1 VLVLLLLS
9 LSISAQITTIWLEDF
24 SGVPDTETIDDGSY
38 TPLNTA
44 WSVDNSACTING
56 GDYSWII
63 SNEFRAGDN
72 DGEAV
77 WTNTG
82 TIDISGYSN
91 ANITVDLFENGNN
104 SGDYVEVYYRLDGG
118 PEIQL
123 TNGNQTGNFTS
134 VVASV
139 YGLSGSTLQIVVR
152 INHSSGNKENYFG
165 FDNIH
170 VFYEPAERY
179 AINNNG
185 FWNSGSTWS
194 YTEDG
199 PNCNCIPNAGSEVYT
214 DGRNVIIDGD
224 ADAKD
229 LTVDGG
235 DITFNGSHML
245 TIHNNGTLLINS
257 GSSID
262 IGVTSGELTFDNGT
276 TFNLAVNDATTGLEI
291 EEIYHDADAILTI
304 SGNGRVVVRDDITLR
319 GDNSTIINNLGTTLT
334 LDGTNLGGSPSNI
347 VYNGTNNTFRNN
359 TSISIFDGMWGGT
372 SNSIFSNYGTVTQ
385 YGDFNNF
392 GNLYIYN
399 YSGAIWNWSGN
410 DDDDVSLY
418 ANIDGANDFNYT
430 LNGDQDIITPQDAY
444 WHLNLY
450 GSGTKQ
456 MQASFEVEG
465 NLDIGEPT
473 VILDIN
479 GQQLN
484 IAGNCSNNGSSD
496 LATGTI
502 EFDGTGDQGISN
514 NGGEEFSDIII
525 NKPSGTLYL
534 DDEVE
539 VNNSIDFMQGLVN
552 TNDHTLYLSNGT
564 MPASWSYTSGQII
577 GRFERQITST
587 TPDYEFPV
595 GTVTTE
601 NMFTVKT
608 NSGLTSGSLVVW
620 FTDSDPG
627 GTGLPVTDGAQ
638 SVYHQF
644 SEGYWSAQG
653 NNSFACTNYN
663 VELNANGF
671 TSYTVGTATRVITR
685 PNGSNWDDPVPG
697 AHTGDAS
704 TTVYRNNITT
714 RNLNIATAV
723 EFGCGHPTCITTSI
737 VTDPT
742 SLTDQCLGSDI
753 LFGIEA
759 SGGGTLNYD
768 WWKVGSPDTEVNDG
782 GDISGAETDTLRI
795 ANIDATDAGS
805 YYCVVDN
812 ICSSPATSATAS
824 LSIDDDVPVP
834 TCAVAGDQA
843 VGTNTGCTYVHPD
856 NTWDGSATDN
866 CSAPG
871 NITITYNLYTAT
883 TATGLTT
890 LNGQAFNQ
898 GTTWVRMIAVDE
910 ASNVDSC
917 SFTVTVSDDDAPV
930 PTCAVG
936 NQTVGTNTGC
946 TYVHSDNSWD
956 GSATDNCSAAGNITI
971 TYNLYS
977 ATTATGLTTLNGQTF
992 NQGVTWVRMIATDE
1006 AANVDSCSFTV
1017 TVNDDDVPVP
1027 ACAVSG
1033 NQAVTTN
1040 TGCTYVHPDNTWD
1053 GSATDNCSAPGNITI
1068 TYNLYTATT
1077 ATGLTTLN
1085 GQAFNQ
1091 GVTWVRMIATDE
1103 AANVDSCSF
1112 TVTVTDDD
1120 VPVPTCAVAGD
1131 QAVGT
1136 NTGCTYVH
1144 PDNTWDGSATDN
1156 CSAPGNITITYNLYT
1171 ATTATGL
1178 TTLNG
1183 QAFNQGTTWVRM
1195 IAVDEASNVDSCSF
1209 TVTVSDDDA
1218 PVPTCAVGNQTV
1230 GTNTG
1235 CTYVHSDNSWD
1246 GSATDNCSAAGNITI
1261 TYNLYSATTATGL
1274 TTLNGQ
1280 TFNQGVTWVR
1290 MIATDEAANVDSCSF
1305 TVTVNDDDVP
1315 VPACAVS
1322 GNQAV
1327 TTNTGCTYVHPDNT
1341 WDGSATDNCSAPG
1354 NITITYNLYTATTAT
1369 GLTTLNGQAFNQG
1382 VTWVRMIATDEAA
1395 NVDSCSFTVTVTDD
1409 DVPVPTCAVA
1419 GDQAVGTNTGCT
1431 YVHPDNTWDGS
1442 ATDNCSAPGNIT
1454 ITYNLY
1460 TATTATGLT
1469 TLNGQAFNQGVTWVR
1484 MIATDAA
1491 ANVDSCSFTVTVSDD
1506 DNPIA
1511 NAYPTL
1517 NLQISLATGIVVID
1531 TIDIDNGSTDNC
1543 GIVSRSIDIDTFY
1556 CDDIGNVIPVTLI
1569 VWDASGNFSTDVT
1582 SVTITGYDIEP
1593 AIATV
1598 RVSDTNLCSGD
1609 RAEISLVSNADSTS
1623 YNWTITA
1630 HPDVTGDINNS
1641 SVNYPPGGDYT
1652 LNPQFFNSS
1661 DTARRVQI
1669 DITSTLF
1676 NLCAQTQFDTTFYF
1690 WVIPGLS
1697 VDLEPNADTICNN
1710 DTLDITIGSP
1720 SVFEG
1725 LRFRYEIIPDD
1736 PGSLEV
1742 IYRGDTSGLLKG
1754 HIIVDSLV
1762 NSSGIPQRA
1771 VLTATPYIS
1780 GPGAGGSCSPT
1791 PDNTIIWVEPTISI
1805 AAVGDTICS
1814 DGFTNINI
1822 ISTGGIPTRGIRY
1835 TWTVT
1840 DLSGGDITG
1849 WSDSLGIGQPIDK
1862 PIVQQLTNAW
1872 DDSTGVIY
1880 TITPYTIQADSS
1892 LQCAGESIDIK
1903 IIVNPE
1909 PKINVVSD
1917 VDTLCDNS
1925 TVTFNISTPNT
1936 WFSGNWVYDVDTT
1949 ASNPGSVTGHTS
1961 GRNLTGN
1968 YIKTLT
1974 NLSDTVQWVDFTF
1987 HPKINNP
1994 TATIDSCDAGAAHD
2008 TTIRIWINPTPRI
2021 QVEVDPIIDTLLC
2034 DSASVT
2040 FNIDSLIAGTT
2051 GQWVYDIDTV
2061 SSAPGLLN
2069 GYRAGIGFTGDFTD
2083 QLINLTN
2090 SVQWVDYTF
2099 HPRINNPRSGL
2110 AECDNGTAWDT
2121 TIRIWVEPYP
2131 GLTLNPV
2138 NDTICSGDTTALQIN
2153 SLTSSYYPV
2162 EFEYFTLPV
2171 NPAEVS
2177 VTNVSPTTRLTNG
2190 EYIVDDLVNL
2200 SDTAQVVNYKV
2211 VPYTVDGNGTKQCT
2225 GDTVFA
2231 EVIVEPAL
2239 IATLIPDSD
2248 TICSE
2253 EPVNIKITS
2262 TSKSSQPLRFF
2273 YNIYPENPTEIDI
2286 LYDTAFGTIALDTG
2300 RFIVDTLVN
2309 ISDTAQ
2315 LVRFDVTAYV
2325 QSGSDQGCPGVTT
2338 SAFVWVEPTPK
2349 VVPVPLIDTICDS
2362 TQTSIVLTS
2371 PTGSTRPVE
2380 FEYIIEPENAGDVVI
2395 TPAPAVGLQKLD
2407 TIQHYIDNTSDTA
2420 QLVQFRIIPYTI
2432 DAAGFRHC
2440 DGDTVTA
2447 DVWVEPTPVVSL
2459 QPVID
2464 TICDSTEVEIVLTSP
2479 TGATRPVEFEYILE
2493 PENAGDV
2500 IIHPAVGTNGLQK
2513 LDTISHYIDNTSD
2526 TAQLV
2531 RFRVI
2536 PYTIDGFGFRRCDG
2550 DTVTTDVWVEP
2561 TPIAITQPLADTL
2574 CDSTEVRLV
2583 LTGPTGPTRPVLYE
2597 YSIVNTYP
2605 AEIIITPGAGAGG
2618 LSKYDTISHYIDN
2631 TGDTARLVQF
2641 IVTPYTI
2648 DAGGARHCDGPS
2660 STTDVWVEPTPAL
2673 TLNPVNDTLCSGDT
2687 TAIQISSISS
2697 PIYDVEF
2704 EYFTLPVNPAEVTVT
2719 NVSPTTRLTN
2729 GEYIVDQLVNLSD
2742 TAQVINY
2749 KVVPYTIDGAGTK
2762 RCTGDTVFAEV
2773 VLEPALVAI
2782 LTPMMDTICSVE
2794 PVNIK
2799 ITSTSKSSQPLRF
2812 FYNIYPENPTE
2823 IDILYDTAFGTIALD
2838 TGRFIVDTLVNLS
2851 DTAQLVRFDVTAY
2864 VQSGSD
2870 QGCPGVT
2877 TSAFVW
2883 VEPTPKVVPVP
2894 LIDTICDSTQTSIV
2908 LTSPTGSTR
2917 PVEFEYIIEPENAGD
2932 VVITPAPAVGLQK
2945 LDTIQHYIDNTSDTA
2960 QLVQFRIIP
2969 YTIDAAG
2976 FRHCDGDTV
2985 TADVWV
2991 EPTPVVNLQ
3000 PVIDTICDSTEVE
3013 IVLTS
3018 PTGATRPVEFEYILE
3033 PENAGDVIIHPA
3045 VGTNGLQKLDTI
3057 SHYIDNTSDTAQLVR
3072 FRVIPYTIDGFGF
3085 RRCDGDTV
3093 TTDVWVEPTPIAITQ
3108 PLADTLCDSTEVRL
3122 VLTGPTGP
3130 TRPVLYEYSIVNTYP
3145 AEIVITPGAGAGGLS
3160 KYDTISHYIDNTGDT
3175 ARLVQ
3180 FIVTPYTIDAG
3191 GARHCDGPSSTTD
3204 VWVEPTPALTLN
3216 PVNDTLCS
3224 GDTTAIQ
3231 ISSIS
3236 SPIYD
3241 VEFEYFTLPVN
3252 PAEVT
3257 VTNVSPTTRLTN
3269 GEYIVD
3275 QLVNLSDTAQVIN
3288 YKVVPY
3294 TIDGAGTKRCTGDT
3308 VFAEVVLEPALVA
3321 ILTPIADTLCN
3332 EQPMSIRITSTSRTS
3347 QPLRFRYTIE
3357 PANPGSVIVGYD
3369 TTYGTVALDTGR
3381 FIVDTLTNI
3390 TDEAQLV
3397 RVTVTPYVQG
3407 AAEQGCPG
3415 VPTVAEIWVEP
3426 TIDITASSDTLCTE
3440 DFTNIVVSSTR
3451 VPTKGIRYTWT
3462 VSDIS
3467 GGVVTGWSNS
3477 TGNGYPITRHLQQQL
3492 VNSSSDSAS
3501 IVYTIT
3507 PHAIRGDSSLRCAGI
3522 PIDVRVWVNPTPDIY
3537 VEAAPDTILCDS
3549 GLVTFT
3555 IDSLSLFGFA
3565 GDWVYTVNSV
3575 PSSGDISGYTNNAEL
3590 TDGFTDELVNLSDTV
3605 QWVDYTFHP
3614 QILNSYSEIPYCGNT
3629 TVNDTTIRIYVNPT
3643 PRLFV
3648 NVTPDTLLCDSSF
3661 VSFEIDSLIRGTT
3674 GQWVYDI
3681 DTVSS
3686 APGLLQGY
3694 TAGTDFTG
3702 NFSDQLINLTDTVQ
3716 WVEYTFHPRINN
3728 PRTGLA
3734 ECDNGTAWDT
3744 TIRIWVEPTPRLTL
3758 NPVNDTICSGDTTAI
3773 QISSIS
3779 SPFYEVEFEYFTAPV
3794 NPAEVTVTNISSTT
3808 GLTNGEYIV
3817 DQLVNLSDTAQVV
3830 NYKVVPYTVDRL
3842 GVKHCTGD
3850 TVFAEVVVE
3859 PVLNAILTPIA
3870 DTLCNEQPMS
3880 IRITSTSRTS
3890 QPLRFRYT
3898 VEPENPG
3905 SVIVGYD
3912 TIYGTVALD
3921 TGRFIVDTLTNITD
3935 EAQLVRVTVTPYVQG
3950 AAEQGCPGVPTVAE
3964 IWVEPTIDI
3973 AAESDTLCTEDFT
3986 NIVVSSTRVPTKGI
4000 RYTWTVSDISGGVVT
4015 GWSNSTGNGYPIT
4028 RHLQQQLV
4036 NSSSDSASIV
4046 YTITPHAIRGDSSL
4060 RCAGIPIDVRVWVNP
4075 TPDIYVEAAPDTILC
4090 DSGLVTFTIDSLSL
4104 FGFAG
4109 DWVYTVNSV
4118 PSSGDISGYTNNA
4131 ELTDG
4136 FTDELVNL
4144 SDTVQWVD
4152 YTFHPQILNSYSE
4165 IPYCGNTTVNDTTIR
4180 IYVNPTPRLFVN
4192 VTPDTLLCDSSFVSF
4207 EIDSLIRGT
4216 TGQWVYDIDT
4226 VSSAP
4231 GLLQGYTAGTDFTGN
4246 FSDQL
4251 INLTDTVQWV
4261 EYTFHPRINN
4271 PRTGLAECDNG
4282 TAWDTTIRIWV
4293 EPTPRLTLNPV
4304 NDTIC
4309 SGDTTAIQISSISSP
4324 FYEVEF
4330 EYFTAPVNPAEVT
4343 VTNISSTTGL
4353 TNGEYIVDQLVN
4365 LSDTAQVVNYKV
4377 VPYTVDRLGVKHCTG
4392 DTVFAEVVVEPVL
4405 NAILTP
4411 IADTLCN
4418 EQPMSIRITST
4429 SRTSQPL
4436 RFRYTVEP
4444 ENPGS
4449 VIVGYDTIYGT
4460 VALDTG
4466 RFIVDTLTN
4475 ITDEAQLV
4483 RVTVTPY
4490 VQGAAEQGCP
4500 GVPTVAEI
4508 WVEPTID
4515 IAAESD
4521 TLCTEDFTNI
4531 VVSSTRVPTKGIR
4544 YTWTVSDISGGVVT
4558 GWSNST
4564 GNGYPI
4570 TRNLQQQLVNS
4581 SSDSASIV
4589 YTITPHA
4596 IRGDSSLRC
4605 AGIPID
4611 VRVWVNP
4618 TPDIYVEAAPD
4629 TILCDSGS
4637 VTFTIDSLS
4646 LFGFAGDWV
4655 YTVNS
4660 VPSSGDINGY
4670 TNNAELTDGFTDE
4683 LVNLSDTVQWVDY
4696 TFHPQILNS
4705 YSEIPYCGNTTVN
4718 DTTIRIYV
4726 NPTPR
4731 LFVTVTPDT
4740 LLCDSSFVSFE
4751 IDSLIR
4757 GTTGQWVYD
4766 IDTVSSAPGLLQ
4778 GYTAGTDFTGNFS
4791 DQLINLTD
4799 TVQWVEYT
4807 FHPRINNPRTGLA
4820 ECDNGTAWDTTIR
4833 IWVEPTPRLT
4843 LIPMFDTLC
4852 SGDTTAI
4859 QIISPTWPFYPAE
4872 FEYFTVPENPSEVT
4886 VTNISP
4892 TAGLLNEAYIID
4904 QLVNLSDTAQ
4914 VVTYK
4919 VVPYTVDRLGVKH
4932 CSGDTVYAEIIIE
4945 PLVRVSITPKFD
4957 TLCNDTRVYIDLN
4970 SVSQPSRPVRFRYT
4984 VDAPPAV
4991 TVIPGVN
4998 VNLSTTDFIT
5008 DSLSNSSDT
5017 AQLVRFFITPYTRM
5031 AASDAERCSGVPD
5044 TAYIWL
5050 EPTAKVYFDHY
5061 QDTICNLLTFDSIFI
5076 QSVTQPTVDIRFNY
5090 EIIPDNPAQ
5099 VSFVYNQPIT
5109 NIYRN
5114 TRVSEVLENLSD
5126 TIQRVVVRISPY
5138 LIDGNDNT
5146 RCGGISDSVIIQLT
5160 PSLIMQDTARQY
5172 PRYQIQCFGDENGA
5186 FYLFPTGGILA
5197 FGPSNYDQRDVDFT
5211 LNGTNN
5217 WPYRDST
5224 ATYHTYDSLGAGVY
5238 TLGATDWSG
5247 CSVSKIDSL
5256 TQADTLFMVQIL
5268 EKAPIKCKGVAEGIV
5283 YARKQGGAY
5292 YNIPTSSDTI
5302 GYSTTRWLRYGPFG
5316 LPVIDQD
5323 TVFNVFPGNFS
5334 IQVWDTNQCLAT
5346 ASRWIFG
5353 ADAPDQEDFY
5363 LEDYNGFN
5371 VSCFGD
5377 SDGIL
5382 YTRYSPFSDTISYGL
5397 YKYNGDTT
5405 LIDSVTISTADI
5417 LEWPDLDA
5425 GNYLFKVES
5434 SLGCFRFDTITVRQ
5448 PVAPLTIADY
5458 TLSSYH
5464 SGTWNVRCSDSS
5476 NGVIDLDSIIGGR
5489 PWSYTYSVSRDG
5501 SVFSNDSIISGL
5513 PGGDYKIVVDDG
5525 YCSDSTVITLTTPDS
5540 IYIEERIVDNNL
5552 CYADSTGRIQLN
5564 LAGGEGTPPYKFT
5577 WQHDTVLNAPVAD
5590 KLVSGTYFVA
5600 VEDSIGCVLK
5610 DTITLVQPDSLAIY
5624 SDTSNYNG
5632 YGVSCFNGADGYI
5645 RISTSGGSGI
5655 KVYDW
5660 RHNEETLPNDSILN
5674 ELGKGFY
5681 YLAMQDANG
5690 CSVKDTFELT
5700 EPEELIIVDFSK
5712 EDKVCS
5718 TPGIGRVSVTGGVP
5732 IEGSYYSYLWS
5743 NNETSDSTIT
5753 LPVGEHWVEITDWN
5767 NCMVDTNF
5775 QIFYVSNIEIDVDT
5789 VKAISC
5795 FGGSDG
5801 ILKIVPNDA
5810 TLPFDSIKW
5819 NGVVYAPDDTILYD
5833 ASAGIYI
5840 VEILDSKEC
5849 FDADTFAFE
5858 QPDSIE
5864 ALFTAFE
5871 PSCYGFD
5878 DGYVLLDAMGGN
5890 GIYQYALDD
5899 STLDSDISE
5908 FLAAGT
5914 YKYNITDQKGCIG
5927 GDTITVTQP
5936 DELQVVEI
5944 MAERIPPAC
5953 PDSPDGTM
5961 MVTAEGGTEPYTFR
5975 WYDNETTGN
5984 IISGIDQG
5992 YYGLSVTDF
6001 NGCFTNDTLFME
6013 AELPACLII
6022 PSAISP
6028 NGDDIND
6035 FWDIIN
6041 PLNEDLDLTQIYPE
6055 MVVKIYNRWGQLI
6068 WESERGYPRYKAW
6081 RGTDQSG
6088 RPLPV
6093 DSYHYIIYL
6102 NHKSGR
6108 IHKGIITI
6116 VK

>member
-5050 EPTAKVYFDHY
+5050 EPTAKVNFDHY
-5061 QDTICNLLTFDSIFI
+5061 LDTICNLLTFDSIFI

-5186 FYLFPTGGILA
+5186 FYLYPTGGILA

-5256 TQADTLFMVQIL
+5256 TQAEMPFMVEIR
-5268 EKAPIKCKGVAEGIV
+5268 EKVPINCNEVAEGVV
-5283 YARKQGGAY
+5283 YTRRWGGAY
-5292 YNIPTSSDTI
+5292 YMDGADTI
-5302 GYSTTRWLRYGPFG
+5302 GYRTPHWERYGPFG
-5316 LPVIDQD
+5316 LPEIDQD
-5323 TVFNVFPGNFS
+5323 TIYNVFPGRF
-5334 IQVWDTNQCLAT
+5334 IVHVWDTNGCWAT
-5346 ASRWIFG
+5346 MDTNFFG
-5353 ADAPDQEDFY
+5353 TDAPTAEEFE

-5382 YTRYSPFSDTISYGL
+5382 RTLYEPYVDTISYEL

-5405 LIDSVTISTADI
+5405 LIDSLTISTFISLVWDS
-5417 LEWPDLDA
+5417 LDA
-5425 GNYLFKVES
+5425 GQYMLRVES
-5434 SLGCFRFDTITVRQ
+5434 SKGCFRETNFEVIE

-5489 PWSYTYSVSRDG
+5489 PWSYTYSVSLDG

-5590 KLVSGTYFVA
+5590 KLASGTYFVA

-5743 NNETSDSTIT
+5743 NNETNDSTIT

-5914 YKYNITDQKGCIG
+5914 YRYNITDQKGCIG

>member
-1 VLVLLLLS
+1 LPKSDSERVTNLFSLDHKQTYWGPKKPGKSPSTKSNSWVRGFFVLVLLLLS

-1469 TLNGQAFNQGVTWVR
+1469 TLNGQAFNQGTTWVRMIAVDEASNVDSCSFTVTVSDDDAPVPTCAVGNQTVGTNTGCTYVHSDNSWDGSATDNCSAAGNITITYNLYSATTATGLTTLNGQTFNQGVTWVRMIATDEAANVDSCSFTVTVNDDDVPVPACAVSGNQAVTTNTGCTYVHPDNTWDGSATDNCSAPGNITITYNLYTATTATGLTTLNGQAFNQGVTWVRMIATDEAANVDSCSFTVTVTDDDVPVPTCAVAGDQAVGTNTGCTYVHPDNTWDGSATDNCSAPGNITITYNLYTATTATGLTTLNGQAFNQGTTWVRMIAVDEASNVDSCSFTVTVSDDDAPVPTCAVGNQTVGTNTGCTYVHSDNSWDGSATDNCSAAGNITITYNLYSATTATGLTTLNGQTFNQGVTWVRMIATDEAANVDSCSFTVTVNDDDVPVPACAVSGNQAVTTNTGCTYVHPDNTWDGSATDNCSAPGNITITYNLYTATTATGLTTLNGQAFNQGVTWVRMIATDEAANVDSCSFTVTVTDDDVPVPTCAVAGDQAVGTNTGCTYVHPDNTWDGSATDNCSAPGNITITYNLYTATTATGLTTLNGQAFNQGTTWVRMIAVDEASNVDSCSFTVTVSDDDAPVPTCAVGNQTVGTNTGCTYVHSDNSWDGSATDNCSAAGNITITYNLYSATTATGLTTLNGQTFNQGVTWVRMIATDEAANVDSCSFTVTVNDDDVPVPACAVSGNQAVTTNTGCTYVHPDNTWDGSATDNCSAPGNITITYNLYTATTATGLTTLNGQAFNQGVTWVRMIATDEAANVDSCSFTVTVTDDDVPVPTCAVAGDQAVGTNTGCTYVHPDNTWDGSATDNCSAPGNITITYNLYTATTATGLTTLNGQAFNQGVTWVR

-2211 VPYTVDGNGTKQCT
+2211 VPYTVVGNGTKQCT

-2597 YSIVNTYP
+2597 YSIVNSYP
-2605 AEIIITPGAGAGG
+2605 AEIVITPGAGAGG

-2648 DAGGARHCDGPS
+2648 DASGARHCDGPS

-2749 KVVPYTIDGAGTK
+2749 KVVPYTIDGAGNK

-2782 LTPMMDTICSVE
+2782 LTPMIDTICSEE

-2838 TGRFIVDTLVNLS
+2838 TGRFIVDTLVNIS

-4028 RHLQQQLV
+4028 R
-4036 NSSSDSASIV
+4036 
-4046 YTITPHAIRGDSSL
+4046 
-4060 RCAGIPIDVRVWVNP
+4060 
-4075 TPDIYVEAAPDTILC
+4075 
-4090 DSGLVTFTIDSLSL
+4090 
-4104 FGFAG
+4104 
-4109 DWVYTVNSV
+4109 
-4118 PSSGDISGYTNNA
+4118 
-4131 ELTDG
+4131 
-4136 FTDELVNL
+4136 
-4144 SDTVQWVD
+4144 
-4152 YTFHPQILNSYSE
+4152 
-4165 IPYCGNTTVNDTTIR
+4165 
-4180 IYVNPTPRLFVN
+4180 
-4192 VTPDTLLCDSSFVSF
+4192 
-4207 EIDSLIRGT
+4207 
-4216 TGQWVYDIDT
+4216 
-4226 VSSAP
+4226 
-4231 GLLQGYTAGTDFTGN
+4231 
-4246 FSDQL
+4246 
-4251 INLTDTVQWV
+4251 
-4261 EYTFHPRINN
+4261 
-4271 PRTGLAECDNG
+4271 
-4282 TAWDTTIRIWV
+4282 
-4293 EPTPRLTLNPV
+4293 
-4304 NDTIC
+4304 
-4309 SGDTTAIQISSISSP
+4309 
-4324 FYEVEF
+4324 
-4330 EYFTAPVNPAEVT
+4330 
-4343 VTNISSTTGL
+4343 
-4353 TNGEYIVDQLVN
+4353 
-4365 LSDTAQVVNYKV
+4365 
-4377 VPYTVDRLGVKHCTG
+4377 
-4392 DTVFAEVVVEPVL
+4392 
-4405 NAILTP
+4405 
-4411 IADTLCN
+4411 
-4418 EQPMSIRITST
+4418 
-4429 SRTSQPL
+4429 
-4436 RFRYTVEP
+4436 
-4444 ENPGS
+4444 
-4449 VIVGYDTIYGT
+4449 
-4460 VALDTG
+4460 
-4466 RFIVDTLTN
+4466 
-4475 ITDEAQLV
+4475 
-4483 RVTVTPY
+4483 
-4490 VQGAAEQGCP
+4490 
-4500 GVPTVAEI
+4500 
-4508 WVEPTID
+4508 
-4515 IAAESD
+4515 
-4521 TLCTEDFTNI
+4521 
-4531 VVSSTRVPTKGIR
+4531 
-4544 YTWTVSDISGGVVT
+4544 
-4558 GWSNST
+4558 
-4564 GNGYPI
+4564 
-4570 TRNLQQQLVNS
+4570 NLQQQLVNS

-4605 AGIPID
+4605 AGIPI
-4611 VRVWVNP
+4611 
-4618 TPDIYVEAAPD
+4618 
-4629 TILCDSGS
+4629 
-4637 VTFTIDSLS
+4637 
-4646 LFGFAGDWV
+4646 
-4655 YTVNS
+4655 
-4660 VPSSGDINGY
+4660 
-4670 TNNAELTDGFTDE
+4670 
-4683 LVNLSDTVQWVDY
+4683 
-4696 TFHPQILNS
+4696 
-4705 YSEIPYCGNTTVN
+4705 
-4718 DTTIRIYV
+4718 
-4726 NPTPR
+4726 
-4731 LFVTVTPDT
+4731 
-4740 LLCDSSFVSFE
+4740 
-4751 IDSLIR
+4751 
-4757 GTTGQWVYD
+4757 
-4766 IDTVSSAPGLLQ
+4766 
-4778 GYTAGTDFTGNFS
+4778 
-4791 DQLINLTD
+4791 
-4799 TVQWVEYT
+4799 
-4807 FHPRINNPRTGLA
+4807 
-4820 ECDNGTAWDTTIR
+4820 
-4833 IWVEPTPRLT
+4833 
-4843 LIPMFDTLC
+4843 
-4852 SGDTTAI
+4852 
-4859 QIISPTWPFYPAE
+4859 
-4872 FEYFTVPENPSEVT
+4872 
-4886 VTNISP
+4886 
-4892 TAGLLNEAYIID
+4892 
-4904 QLVNLSDTAQ
+4904 
-4914 VVTYK
+4914 
-4919 VVPYTVDRLGVKH
+4919 
-4932 CSGDTVYAEIIIE
+4932 
-4945 PLVRVSITPKFD
+4945 
-4957 TLCNDTRVYIDLN
+4957 
-4970 SVSQPSRPVRFRYT
+4970 
-4984 VDAPPAV
+4984 
-4991 TVIPGVN
+4991 
-4998 VNLSTTDFIT
+4998 
-5008 DSLSNSSDT
+5008 
-5017 AQLVRFFITPYTRM
+5017 
-5031 AASDAERCSGVPD
+5031 
-5044 TAYIWL
+5044 
-5050 EPTAKVYFDHY
+5050 
-5061 QDTICNLLTFDSIFI
+5061 
-5076 QSVTQPTVDIRFNY
+5076 
-5090 EIIPDNPAQ
+5090 
-5099 VSFVYNQPIT
+5099 
-5109 NIYRN
+5109 
-5114 TRVSEVLENLSD
+5114 
-5126 TIQRVVVRISPY
+5126 
-5138 LIDGNDNT
+5138 
-5146 RCGGISDSVIIQLT
+5146 
-5160 PSLIMQDTARQY
+5160 
-5172 PRYQIQCFGDENGA
+5172 
-5186 FYLFPTGGILA
+5186 
-5197 FGPSNYDQRDVDFT
+5197 
-5211 LNGTNN
+5211 
-5217 WPYRDST
+5217 
-5224 ATYHTYDSLGAGVY
+5224 
-5238 TLGATDWSG
+5238 
-5247 CSVSKIDSL
+5247 
-5256 TQADTLFMVQIL
+5256 
-5268 EKAPIKCKGVAEGIV
+5268 
-5283 YARKQGGAY
+5283 
-5292 YNIPTSSDTI
+5292 
-5302 GYSTTRWLRYGPFG
+5302 
-5316 LPVIDQD
+5316 
-5323 TVFNVFPGNFS
+5323 
-5334 IQVWDTNQCLAT
+5334 
-5346 ASRWIFG
+5346 
-5353 ADAPDQEDFY
+5353 
-5363 LEDYNGFN
+5363 
-5371 VSCFGD
+5371 
-5377 SDGIL
+5377 
-5382 YTRYSPFSDTISYGL
+5382 
-5397 YKYNGDTT
+5397 
-5405 LIDSVTISTADI
+5405 
-5417 LEWPDLDA
+5417 
-5425 GNYLFKVES
+5425 
-5434 SLGCFRFDTITVRQ
+5434 
-5448 PVAPLTIADY
+5448 
-5458 TLSSYH
+5458 
-5464 SGTWNVRCSDSS
+5464 
-5476 NGVIDLDSIIGGR
+5476 
-5489 PWSYTYSVSRDG
+5489 
-5501 SVFSNDSIISGL
+5501 
-5513 PGGDYKIVVDDG
+5513 
-5525 YCSDSTVITLTTPDS
+5525 
-5540 IYIEERIVDNNL
+5540 
-5552 CYADSTGRIQLN
+5552 
-5564 LAGGEGTPPYKFT
+5564 
-5577 WQHDTVLNAPVAD
+5577 
-5590 KLVSGTYFVA
+5590 
-5600 VEDSIGCVLK
+5600 
-5610 DTITLVQPDSLAIY
+5610 
-5624 SDTSNYNG
+5624 
-5632 YGVSCFNGADGYI
+5632 
-5645 RISTSGGSGI
+5645 
-5655 KVYDW
+5655 
-5660 RHNEETLPNDSILN
+5660 
-5674 ELGKGFY
+5674 
-5681 YLAMQDANG
+5681 
-5690 CSVKDTFELT
+5690 
-5700 EPEELIIVDFSK
+5700 
-5712 EDKVCS
+5712 
-5718 TPGIGRVSVTGGVP
+5718 
-5732 IEGSYYSYLWS
+5732 
-5743 NNETSDSTIT
+5743 
-5753 LPVGEHWVEITDWN
+5753 
-5767 NCMVDTNF
+5767 
-5775 QIFYVSNIEIDVDT
+5775 
-5789 VKAISC
+5789 
-5795 FGGSDG
+5795 
-5801 ILKIVPNDA
+5801 
-5810 TLPFDSIKW
+5810 
-5819 NGVVYAPDDTILYD
+5819 
-5833 ASAGIYI
+5833 
-5840 VEILDSKEC
+5840 
-5849 FDADTFAFE
+5849 
-5858 QPDSIE
+5858 
-5864 ALFTAFE
+5864 
-5871 PSCYGFD
+5871 
-5878 DGYVLLDAMGGN
+5878 
-5890 GIYQYALDD
+5890 
-5899 STLDSDISE
+5899 
-5908 FLAAGT
+5908 
-5914 YKYNITDQKGCIG
+5914 
-5927 GDTITVTQP
+5927 
-5936 DELQVVEI
+5936 
-5944 MAERIPPAC
+5944 
-5953 PDSPDGTM
+5953 
-5961 MVTAEGGTEPYTFR
+5961 
-5975 WYDNETTGN
+5975 
-5984 IISGIDQG
+5984 
-5992 YYGLSVTDF
+5992 
-6001 NGCFTNDTLFME
+6001 
-6013 AELPACLII
+6013 
-6022 PSAISP
+6022 
-6028 NGDDIND
+6028 
-6035 FWDIIN
+6035 
-6041 PLNEDLDLTQIYPE
+6041 
-6055 MVVKIYNRWGQLI
+6055 
-6068 WESERGYPRYKAW
+6068 
-6081 RGTDQSG
+6081 
-6088 RPLPV
+6088 
-6093 DSYHYIIYL
+6093 
-6102 NHKSGR
+6102 
-6108 IHKGIITI
+6108 
-6116 VK
+6116 

>member
-1 VLVLLLLS
+1 LPKSDSERVTNLFSLDHKQTYWGPKKPGKSPSTKSNSWVRGFFVLVLLLLS

-1469 TLNGQAFNQGVTWVR
+1469 TLNGQAFNQGTTWVRMIAVDEASNVDSCSFTVTVSDDDAPVPTCAVGNQTVGTNTGCTYVHSDNSWDGSATDNCSAAGNITITYNLYSATTATGLTTLNGQTFNQGVTWVR
-1484 MIATDAA
+1484 MIATDEAANVDSCSFTVTVNDDDVPVPACAVSGNQAVTTNTGCTYVHPDNTWDGSATDNCSAPGNITITYNLYTATTATGLTTLNGQAFNQGVTWVRMIATDEAANVDSCSFTVTVTDDDVPVPTCAVAGDQAVGTNTGCTYVHPDNTWDGSATDNCSAPGNITITYNLYTATTATGLTTLNGQAFNQGVTWVRMIATDEA

-2211 VPYTVDGNGTKQCT
+2211 VPYTVVGNGTKQCT

-2597 YSIVNTYP
+2597 YSIVNSYP
-2605 AEIIITPGAGAGG
+2605 AEIVITPGAGAGG

-2648 DAGGARHCDGPS
+2648 DASGARHCDGPS

-2749 KVVPYTIDGAGTK
+2749 KVVPYTIDGAGNK

-2782 LTPMMDTICSVE
+2782 LTPMIDTICSEE

-2838 TGRFIVDTLVNLS
+2838 TGRFIVDTLVNIS

-3426 TIDITASSDTLCTE
+3426 TIDITAS
-3440 DFTNIVVSSTR
+3440 
-3451 VPTKGIRYTWT
+3451 
-3462 VSDIS
+3462 
-3467 GGVVTGWSNS
+3467 
-3477 TGNGYPITRHLQQQL
+3477 
-3492 VNSSSDSAS
+3492 
-3501 IVYTIT
+3501 
-3507 PHAIRGDSSLRCAGI
+3507 
-3522 PIDVRVWVNPTPDIY
+3522 
-3537 VEAAPDTILCDS
+3537 
-3549 GLVTFT
+3549 
-3555 IDSLSLFGFA
+3555 
-3565 GDWVYTVNSV
+3565 
-3575 PSSGDISGYTNNAEL
+3575 
-3590 TDGFTDELVNLSDTV
+3590 
-3605 QWVDYTFHP
+3605 
-3614 QILNSYSEIPYCGNT
+3614 
-3629 TVNDTTIRIYVNPT
+3629 
-3643 PRLFV
+3643 
-3648 NVTPDTLLCDSSF
+3648 
-3661 VSFEIDSLIRGTT
+3661 
-3674 GQWVYDI
+3674 
-3681 DTVSS
+3681 
-3686 APGLLQGY
+3686 
-3694 TAGTDFTG
+3694 
-3702 NFSDQLINLTDTVQ
+3702 
-3716 WVEYTFHPRINN
+3716 
-3728 PRTGLA
+3728 
-3734 ECDNGTAWDT
+3734 
-3744 TIRIWVEPTPRLTL
+3744 
-3758 NPVNDTICSGDTTAI
+3758 
-3773 QISSIS
+3773 
-3779 SPFYEVEFEYFTAPV
+3779 
-3794 NPAEVTVTNISSTT
+3794 
-3808 GLTNGEYIV
+3808 
-3817 DQLVNLSDTAQVV
+3817 
-3830 NYKVVPYTVDRL
+3830 
-3842 GVKHCTGD
+3842 
-3850 TVFAEVVVE
+3850 
-3859 PVLNAILTPIA
+3859 
-3870 DTLCNEQPMS
+3870 
-3880 IRITSTSRTS
+3880 
-3890 QPLRFRYT
+3890 
-3898 VEPENPG
+3898 
-3905 SVIVGYD
+3905 
-3912 TIYGTVALD
+3912 
-3921 TGRFIVDTLTNITD
+3921 
-3935 EAQLVRVTVTPYVQG
+3935 
-3950 AAEQGCPGVPTVAE
+3950 
-3964 IWVEPTIDI
+3964 
-3973 AAESDTLCTEDFT
+3973 SDTLCTEDFT

>member
-1484 MIATDAA
+1484 MIATDEA

-2061 SSAPGLLN
+2061 SSASGLLN

-2171 NPAEVS
+2171 NPAEVT

-2190 EYIVDDLVNL
+2190 EYIVDQLVNL
-2200 SDTAQVVNYKV
+2200 SDTAQVINYKV
-2211 VPYTVDGNGTKQCT
+2211 VPYTIDGAGTKRCT

-2231 EVIVEPAL
+2231 EVVLEPAL
-2239 IATLIPDSD
+2239 VAILTPMMD
-2248 TICSE
+2248 TICSV

-2309 ISDTAQ
+2309 LSDTAQ

-2447 DVWVEPTPVVSL
+2447 DVWVEPTPVVNL

-2605 AEIIITPGAGAGG
+2605 AEIVITPGAGAGG

-2648 DAGGARHCDGPS
+2648 DASGARHCDGPS

-3451 VPTKGIRYTWT
+3451 VPTKGIRYTW
-3462 VSDIS
+3462 
-3467 GGVVTGWSNS
+3467 
-3477 TGNGYPITRHLQQQL
+3477 
-3492 VNSSSDSAS
+3492 
-3501 IVYTIT
+3501 
-3507 PHAIRGDSSLRCAGI
+3507 
-3522 PIDVRVWVNPTPDIY
+3522 
-3537 VEAAPDTILCDS
+3537 
-3549 GLVTFT
+3549 
-3555 IDSLSLFGFA
+3555 
-3565 GDWVYTVNSV
+3565 
-3575 PSSGDISGYTNNAEL
+3575 
-3590 TDGFTDELVNLSDTV
+3590 
-3605 QWVDYTFHP
+3605 
-3614 QILNSYSEIPYCGNT
+3614 
-3629 TVNDTTIRIYVNPT
+3629 
-3643 PRLFV
+3643 
-3648 NVTPDTLLCDSSF
+3648 
-3661 VSFEIDSLIRGTT
+3661 
-3674 GQWVYDI
+3674 
-3681 DTVSS
+3681 
-3686 APGLLQGY
+3686 
-3694 TAGTDFTG
+3694 
-3702 NFSDQLINLTDTVQ
+3702 
-3716 WVEYTFHPRINN
+3716 
-3728 PRTGLA
+3728 
-3734 ECDNGTAWDT
+3734 
-3744 TIRIWVEPTPRLTL
+3744 
-3758 NPVNDTICSGDTTAI
+3758 
-3773 QISSIS
+3773 
-3779 SPFYEVEFEYFTAPV
+3779 
-3794 NPAEVTVTNISSTT
+3794 
-3808 GLTNGEYIV
+3808 
-3817 DQLVNLSDTAQVV
+3817 
-3830 NYKVVPYTVDRL
+3830 
-3842 GVKHCTGD
+3842 
-3850 TVFAEVVVE
+3850 
-3859 PVLNAILTPIA
+3859 
-3870 DTLCNEQPMS
+3870 
-3880 IRITSTSRTS
+3880 
-3890 QPLRFRYT
+3890 
-3898 VEPENPG
+3898 
-3905 SVIVGYD
+3905 
-3912 TIYGTVALD
+3912 
-3921 TGRFIVDTLTNITD
+3921 
-3935 EAQLVRVTVTPYVQG
+3935 
-3950 AAEQGCPGVPTVAE
+3950 
-3964 IWVEPTIDI
+3964 
-3973 AAESDTLCTEDFT
+3973 
-3986 NIVVSSTRVPTKGI
+3986 
-4000 RYTWTVSDISGGVVT
+4000 
-4015 GWSNSTGNGYPIT
+4015 
-4028 RHLQQQLV
+4028 
-4036 NSSSDSASIV
+4036 
-4046 YTITPHAIRGDSSL
+4046 
-4060 RCAGIPIDVRVWVNP
+4060 
-4075 TPDIYVEAAPDTILC
+4075 
-4090 DSGLVTFTIDSLSL
+4090 
-4104 FGFAG
+4104 
-4109 DWVYTVNSV
+4109 
-4118 PSSGDISGYTNNA
+4118 
-4131 ELTDG
+4131 
-4136 FTDELVNL
+4136 
-4144 SDTVQWVD
+4144 
-4152 YTFHPQILNSYSE
+4152 
-4165 IPYCGNTTVNDTTIR
+4165 
-4180 IYVNPTPRLFVN
+4180 
-4192 VTPDTLLCDSSFVSF
+4192 
-4207 EIDSLIRGT
+4207 
-4216 TGQWVYDIDT
+4216 
-4226 VSSAP
+4226 
-4231 GLLQGYTAGTDFTGN
+4231 
-4246 FSDQL
+4246 
-4251 INLTDTVQWV
+4251 
-4261 EYTFHPRINN
+4261 
-4271 PRTGLAECDNG
+4271 
-4282 TAWDTTIRIWV
+4282 
-4293 EPTPRLTLNPV
+4293 
-4304 NDTIC
+4304 
-4309 SGDTTAIQISSISSP
+4309 
-4324 FYEVEF
+4324 
-4330 EYFTAPVNPAEVT
+4330 
-4343 VTNISSTTGL
+4343 
-4353 TNGEYIVDQLVN
+4353 
-4365 LSDTAQVVNYKV
+4365 
-4377 VPYTVDRLGVKHCTG
+4377 
-4392 DTVFAEVVVEPVL
+4392 
-4405 NAILTP
+4405 
-4411 IADTLCN
+4411 
-4418 EQPMSIRITST
+4418 
-4429 SRTSQPL
+4429 
-4436 RFRYTVEP
+4436 
-4444 ENPGS
+4444 
-4449 VIVGYDTIYGT
+4449 
-4460 VALDTG
+4460 
-4466 RFIVDTLTN
+4466 
-4475 ITDEAQLV
+4475 
-4483 RVTVTPY
+4483 
-4490 VQGAAEQGCP
+4490 
-4500 GVPTVAEI
+4500 
-4508 WVEPTID
+4508 
-4515 IAAESD
+4515 
-4521 TLCTEDFTNI
+4521 
-4531 VVSSTRVPTKGIR
+4531 
-4544 YTWTVSDISGGVVT
+4544 
-4558 GWSNST
+4558 
-4564 GNGYPI
+4564 
-4570 TRNLQQQLVNS
+4570 
-4581 SSDSASIV
+4581 
-4589 YTITPHA
+4589 
-4596 IRGDSSLRC
+4596 
-4605 AGIPID
+4605 
-4611 VRVWVNP
+4611 
-4618 TPDIYVEAAPD
+4618 
-4629 TILCDSGS
+4629 
-4637 VTFTIDSLS
+4637 
-4646 LFGFAGDWV
+4646 
-4655 YTVNS
+4655 
-4660 VPSSGDINGY
+4660 
-4670 TNNAELTDGFTDE
+4670 
-4683 LVNLSDTVQWVDY
+4683 
-4696 TFHPQILNS
+4696 
-4705 YSEIPYCGNTTVN
+4705 
-4718 DTTIRIYV
+4718 
-4726 NPTPR
+4726 
-4731 LFVTVTPDT
+4731 
-4740 LLCDSSFVSFE
+4740 
-4751 IDSLIR
+4751 
-4757 GTTGQWVYD
+4757 
-4766 IDTVSSAPGLLQ
+4766 
-4778 GYTAGTDFTGNFS
+4778 
-4791 DQLINLTD
+4791 
-4799 TVQWVEYT
+4799 
-4807 FHPRINNPRTGLA
+4807 
-4820 ECDNGTAWDTTIR
+4820 
-4833 IWVEPTPRLT
+4833 
-4843 LIPMFDTLC
+4843 
-4852 SGDTTAI
+4852 
-4859 QIISPTWPFYPAE
+4859 
-4872 FEYFTVPENPSEVT
+4872 
-4886 VTNISP
+4886 
-4892 TAGLLNEAYIID
+4892 
-4904 QLVNLSDTAQ
+4904 
-4914 VVTYK
+4914 
-4919 VVPYTVDRLGVKH
+4919 
-4932 CSGDTVYAEIIIE
+4932 
-4945 PLVRVSITPKFD
+4945 
-4957 TLCNDTRVYIDLN
+4957 
-4970 SVSQPSRPVRFRYT
+4970 
-4984 VDAPPAV
+4984 
-4991 TVIPGVN
+4991 
-4998 VNLSTTDFIT
+4998 
-5008 DSLSNSSDT
+5008 
-5017 AQLVRFFITPYTRM
+5017 
-5031 AASDAERCSGVPD
+5031 
-5044 TAYIWL
+5044 
-5050 EPTAKVYFDHY
+5050 
-5061 QDTICNLLTFDSIFI
+5061 
-5076 QSVTQPTVDIRFNY
+5076 
-5090 EIIPDNPAQ
+5090 
-5099 VSFVYNQPIT
+5099 
-5109 NIYRN
+5109 
-5114 TRVSEVLENLSD
+5114 
-5126 TIQRVVVRISPY
+5126 
-5138 LIDGNDNT
+5138 
-5146 RCGGISDSVIIQLT
+5146 DSV
-5160 PSLIMQDTARQY
+5160 
-5172 PRYQIQCFGDENGA
+5172 
-5186 FYLFPTGGILA
+5186 
-5197 FGPSNYDQRDVDFT
+5197 
-5211 LNGTNN
+5211 
-5217 WPYRDST
+5217 
-5224 ATYHTYDSLGAGVY
+5224 
-5238 TLGATDWSG
+5238 
-5247 CSVSKIDSL
+5247 
-5256 TQADTLFMVQIL
+5256 
-5268 EKAPIKCKGVAEGIV
+5268 
-5283 YARKQGGAY
+5283 
-5292 YNIPTSSDTI
+5292 
-5302 GYSTTRWLRYGPFG
+5302 
-5316 LPVIDQD
+5316 
-5323 TVFNVFPGNFS
+5323 
-5334 IQVWDTNQCLAT
+5334 
-5346 ASRWIFG
+5346 
-5353 ADAPDQEDFY
+5353 
-5363 LEDYNGFN
+5363 
-5371 VSCFGD
+5371 
-5377 SDGIL
+5377 
-5382 YTRYSPFSDTISYGL
+5382 
-5397 YKYNGDTT
+5397 
-5405 LIDSVTISTADI
+5405 
-5417 LEWPDLDA
+5417 
-5425 GNYLFKVES
+5425 
-5434 SLGCFRFDTITVRQ
+5434 
-5448 PVAPLTIADY
+5448 
-5458 TLSSYH
+5458 
-5464 SGTWNVRCSDSS
+5464 
-5476 NGVIDLDSIIGGR
+5476 
-5489 PWSYTYSVSRDG
+5489 
-5501 SVFSNDSIISGL
+5501 
-5513 PGGDYKIVVDDG
+5513 
-5525 YCSDSTVITLTTPDS
+5525 
-5540 IYIEERIVDNNL
+5540 
-5552 CYADSTGRIQLN
+5552 
-5564 LAGGEGTPPYKFT
+5564 
-5577 WQHDTVLNAPVAD
+5577 
-5590 KLVSGTYFVA
+5590 
-5600 VEDSIGCVLK
+5600 
-5610 DTITLVQPDSLAIY
+5610 
-5624 SDTSNYNG
+5624 
-5632 YGVSCFNGADGYI
+5632 
-5645 RISTSGGSGI
+5645 
-5655 KVYDW
+5655 
-5660 RHNEETLPNDSILN
+5660 
-5674 ELGKGFY
+5674 
-5681 YLAMQDANG
+5681 
-5690 CSVKDTFELT
+5690 
-5700 EPEELIIVDFSK
+5700 
-5712 EDKVCS
+5712 
-5718 TPGIGRVSVTGGVP
+5718 
-5732 IEGSYYSYLWS
+5732 
-5743 NNETSDSTIT
+5743 
-5753 LPVGEHWVEITDWN
+5753 
-5767 NCMVDTNF
+5767 
-5775 QIFYVSNIEIDVDT
+5775 
-5789 VKAISC
+5789 
-5795 FGGSDG
+5795 
-5801 ILKIVPNDA
+5801 
-5810 TLPFDSIKW
+5810 
-5819 NGVVYAPDDTILYD
+5819 
-5833 ASAGIYI
+5833 
-5840 VEILDSKEC
+5840 
-5849 FDADTFAFE
+5849 
-5858 QPDSIE
+5858 
-5864 ALFTAFE
+5864 
-5871 PSCYGFD
+5871 
-5878 DGYVLLDAMGGN
+5878 
-5890 GIYQYALDD
+5890 
-5899 STLDSDISE
+5899 
-5908 FLAAGT
+5908 
-5914 YKYNITDQKGCIG
+5914 
-5927 GDTITVTQP
+5927 
-5936 DELQVVEI
+5936 
-5944 MAERIPPAC
+5944 
-5953 PDSPDGTM
+5953 
-5961 MVTAEGGTEPYTFR
+5961 
-5975 WYDNETTGN
+5975 
-5984 IISGIDQG
+5984 
-5992 YYGLSVTDF
+5992 
-6001 NGCFTNDTLFME
+6001 
-6013 AELPACLII
+6013 
-6022 PSAISP
+6022 
-6028 NGDDIND
+6028 
-6035 FWDIIN
+6035 
-6041 PLNEDLDLTQIYPE
+6041 
-6055 MVVKIYNRWGQLI
+6055 
-6068 WESERGYPRYKAW
+6068 
-6081 RGTDQSG
+6081 
-6088 RPLPV
+6088 
-6093 DSYHYIIYL
+6093 
-6102 NHKSGR
+6102 
-6108 IHKGIITI
+6108 
-6116 VK
+6116 

>member
-2211 VPYTVDGNGTKQCT
+2211 VPYTVVGNGTKQCT

-2597 YSIVNTYP
+2597 YSIVNSYP
-2605 AEIIITPGAGAGG
+2605 AEIVITPGAGAGG

-2648 DAGGARHCDGPS
+2648 DASGARHCDGPS

-2749 KVVPYTIDGAGTK
+2749 KVVPYTIDGAGNK

-2782 LTPMMDTICSVE
+2782 LTPMIDTICSEE

-2838 TGRFIVDTLVNLS
+2838 TGRFIVDTLVNIS

-4028 RHLQQQLV
+4028 R
-4036 NSSSDSASIV
+4036 
-4046 YTITPHAIRGDSSL
+4046 
-4060 RCAGIPIDVRVWVNP
+4060 
-4075 TPDIYVEAAPDTILC
+4075 
-4090 DSGLVTFTIDSLSL
+4090 
-4104 FGFAG
+4104 
-4109 DWVYTVNSV
+4109 
-4118 PSSGDISGYTNNA
+4118 
-4131 ELTDG
+4131 
-4136 FTDELVNL
+4136 
-4144 SDTVQWVD
+4144 
-4152 YTFHPQILNSYSE
+4152 
-4165 IPYCGNTTVNDTTIR
+4165 
-4180 IYVNPTPRLFVN
+4180 
-4192 VTPDTLLCDSSFVSF
+4192 
-4207 EIDSLIRGT
+4207 
-4216 TGQWVYDIDT
+4216 
-4226 VSSAP
+4226 
-4231 GLLQGYTAGTDFTGN
+4231 
-4246 FSDQL
+4246 
-4251 INLTDTVQWV
+4251 
-4261 EYTFHPRINN
+4261 
-4271 PRTGLAECDNG
+4271 
-4282 TAWDTTIRIWV
+4282 
-4293 EPTPRLTLNPV
+4293 
-4304 NDTIC
+4304 
-4309 SGDTTAIQISSISSP
+4309 
-4324 FYEVEF
+4324 
-4330 EYFTAPVNPAEVT
+4330 
-4343 VTNISSTTGL
+4343 
-4353 TNGEYIVDQLVN
+4353 
-4365 LSDTAQVVNYKV
+4365 
-4377 VPYTVDRLGVKHCTG
+4377 
-4392 DTVFAEVVVEPVL
+4392 
-4405 NAILTP
+4405 
-4411 IADTLCN
+4411 
-4418 EQPMSIRITST
+4418 
-4429 SRTSQPL
+4429 
-4436 RFRYTVEP
+4436 
-4444 ENPGS
+4444 
-4449 VIVGYDTIYGT
+4449 
-4460 VALDTG
+4460 
-4466 RFIVDTLTN
+4466 
-4475 ITDEAQLV
+4475 
-4483 RVTVTPY
+4483 
-4490 VQGAAEQGCP
+4490 
-4500 GVPTVAEI
+4500 
-4508 WVEPTID
+4508 
-4515 IAAESD
+4515 
-4521 TLCTEDFTNI
+4521 
-4531 VVSSTRVPTKGIR
+4531 
-4544 YTWTVSDISGGVVT
+4544 
-4558 GWSNST
+4558 
-4564 GNGYPI
+4564 
-4570 TRNLQQQLVNS
+4570 NLQQQLVNS

-5050 EPTAKVYFDHY
+5050 EPTAKVYFRPLP

-5256 TQADTLFMVQIL
+5256 TQADT
-5268 EKAPIKCKGVAEGIV
+5268 
-5283 YARKQGGAY
+5283 
-5292 YNIPTSSDTI
+5292 
-5302 GYSTTRWLRYGPFG
+5302 
-5316 LPVIDQD
+5316 
-5323 TVFNVFPGNFS
+5323 
-5334 IQVWDTNQCLAT
+5334 
-5346 ASRWIFG
+5346 
-5353 ADAPDQEDFY
+5353 
-5363 LEDYNGFN
+5363 
-5371 VSCFGD
+5371 
-5377 SDGIL
+5377 
-5382 YTRYSPFSDTISYGL
+5382 
-5397 YKYNGDTT
+5397 
-5405 LIDSVTISTADI
+5405 
-5417 LEWPDLDA
+5417 
-5425 GNYLFKVES
+5425 
-5434 SLGCFRFDTITVRQ
+5434 
-5448 PVAPLTIADY
+5448 
-5458 TLSSYH
+5458 
-5464 SGTWNVRCSDSS
+5464 
-5476 NGVIDLDSIIGGR
+5476 
-5489 PWSYTYSVSRDG
+5489 
-5501 SVFSNDSIISGL
+5501 
-5513 PGGDYKIVVDDG
+5513 
-5525 YCSDSTVITLTTPDS
+5525 
-5540 IYIEERIVDNNL
+5540 
-5552 CYADSTGRIQLN
+5552 
-5564 LAGGEGTPPYKFT
+5564 
-5577 WQHDTVLNAPVAD
+5577 
-5590 KLVSGTYFVA
+5590 
-5600 VEDSIGCVLK
+5600 
-5610 DTITLVQPDSLAIY
+5610 AIY
-5624 SDTSNYNG
+5624 GSN
-5632 YGVSCFNGADGYI
+5632 S
-5645 RISTSGGSGI
+5645 
-5655 KVYDW
+5655 
-5660 RHNEETLPNDSILN
+5660 
-5674 ELGKGFY
+5674 
-5681 YLAMQDANG
+5681 
-5690 CSVKDTFELT
+5690 
-5700 EPEELIIVDFSK
+5700 
-5712 EDKVCS
+5712 
-5718 TPGIGRVSVTGGVP
+5718 
-5732 IEGSYYSYLWS
+5732 
-5743 NNETSDSTIT
+5743 
-5753 LPVGEHWVEITDWN
+5753 
-5767 NCMVDTNF
+5767 
-5775 QIFYVSNIEIDVDT
+5775 
-5789 VKAISC
+5789 
-5795 FGGSDG
+5795 
-5801 ILKIVPNDA
+5801 
-5810 TLPFDSIKW
+5810 
-5819 NGVVYAPDDTILYD
+5819 
-5833 ASAGIYI
+5833 
-5840 VEILDSKEC
+5840 
-5849 FDADTFAFE
+5849 
-5858 QPDSIE
+5858 
-5864 ALFTAFE
+5864 
-5871 PSCYGFD
+5871 
-5878 DGYVLLDAMGGN
+5878 
-5890 GIYQYALDD
+5890 
-5899 STLDSDISE
+5899 
-5908 FLAAGT
+5908 
-5914 YKYNITDQKGCIG
+5914 
-5927 GDTITVTQP
+5927 
-5936 DELQVVEI
+5936 
-5944 MAERIPPAC
+5944 
-5953 PDSPDGTM
+5953 
-5961 MVTAEGGTEPYTFR
+5961 
-5975 WYDNETTGN
+5975 
-5984 IISGIDQG
+5984 
-5992 YYGLSVTDF
+5992 
-6001 NGCFTNDTLFME
+6001 
-6013 AELPACLII
+6013 
-6022 PSAISP
+6022 
-6028 NGDDIND
+6028 
-6035 FWDIIN
+6035 
-6041 PLNEDLDLTQIYPE
+6041 
-6055 MVVKIYNRWGQLI
+6055 
-6068 WESERGYPRYKAW
+6068 
-6081 RGTDQSG
+6081 
-6088 RPLPV
+6088 
-6093 DSYHYIIYL
+6093 
-6102 NHKSGR
+6102 
-6108 IHKGIITI
+6108 
-6116 VK
+6116 

>member
-2605 AEIIITPGAGAGG
+2605 AEIVITPGAGAGG

-2648 DAGGARHCDGPS
+2648 DASGARHCDGPS

-5050 EPTAKVYFDHY
+5050 EPTAKVNFDHY
-5061 QDTICNLLTFDSIFI
+5061 LDTICNLLTFDSIFI

>member
-1 VLVLLLLS
+1 LPKSDSERVTNLFSLDHKQTYWGPKKPGKSPSTKSNSWVRGFFVLVLLLLS

-4028 RHLQQQLV
+4028 R
-4036 NSSSDSASIV
+4036 
-4046 YTITPHAIRGDSSL
+4046 
-4060 RCAGIPIDVRVWVNP
+4060 
-4075 TPDIYVEAAPDTILC
+4075 
-4090 DSGLVTFTIDSLSL
+4090 
-4104 FGFAG
+4104 
-4109 DWVYTVNSV
+4109 
-4118 PSSGDISGYTNNA
+4118 
-4131 ELTDG
+4131 
-4136 FTDELVNL
+4136 
-4144 SDTVQWVD
+4144 
-4152 YTFHPQILNSYSE
+4152 
-4165 IPYCGNTTVNDTTIR
+4165 
-4180 IYVNPTPRLFVN
+4180 
-4192 VTPDTLLCDSSFVSF
+4192 
-4207 EIDSLIRGT
+4207 
-4216 TGQWVYDIDT
+4216 
-4226 VSSAP
+4226 
-4231 GLLQGYTAGTDFTGN
+4231 
-4246 FSDQL
+4246 
-4251 INLTDTVQWV
+4251 
-4261 EYTFHPRINN
+4261 
-4271 PRTGLAECDNG
+4271 
-4282 TAWDTTIRIWV
+4282 
-4293 EPTPRLTLNPV
+4293 
-4304 NDTIC
+4304 
-4309 SGDTTAIQISSISSP
+4309 
-4324 FYEVEF
+4324 
-4330 EYFTAPVNPAEVT
+4330 
-4343 VTNISSTTGL
+4343 
-4353 TNGEYIVDQLVN
+4353 
-4365 LSDTAQVVNYKV
+4365 
-4377 VPYTVDRLGVKHCTG
+4377 
-4392 DTVFAEVVVEPVL
+4392 
-4405 NAILTP
+4405 
-4411 IADTLCN
+4411 
-4418 EQPMSIRITST
+4418 
-4429 SRTSQPL
+4429 
-4436 RFRYTVEP
+4436 
-4444 ENPGS
+4444 
-4449 VIVGYDTIYGT
+4449 
-4460 VALDTG
+4460 
-4466 RFIVDTLTN
+4466 
-4475 ITDEAQLV
+4475 
-4483 RVTVTPY
+4483 
-4490 VQGAAEQGCP
+4490 
-4500 GVPTVAEI
+4500 
-4508 WVEPTID
+4508 
-4515 IAAESD
+4515 
-4521 TLCTEDFTNI
+4521 
-4531 VVSSTRVPTKGIR
+4531 
-4544 YTWTVSDISGGVVT
+4544 
-4558 GWSNST
+4558 
-4564 GNGYPI
+4564 
-4570 TRNLQQQLVNS
+4570 NLQQQLVNS

-5050 EPTAKVYFDHY
+5050 EPTAKVNFDHY
-5061 QDTICNLLTFDSIFI
+5061 LDTICNLLTFDSIFI

-5186 FYLFPTGGILA
+5186 FYLYPTGGILA

-5256 TQADTLFMVQIL
+5256 TQAEMPFMVEIR
-5268 EKAPIKCKGVAEGIV
+5268 EKVPINCNEVAEGVV
-5283 YARKQGGAY
+5283 YTRRWGGAY
-5292 YNIPTSSDTI
+5292 YMDGADTI
-5302 GYSTTRWLRYGPFG
+5302 GYRTPHWERYGPFG
-5316 LPVIDQD
+5316 LPEIDQD
-5323 TVFNVFPGNFS
+5323 TIYNVFPGRF
-5334 IQVWDTNQCLAT
+5334 IVHVWDTNGCWAT
-5346 ASRWIFG
+5346 MDTNFFG
-5353 ADAPDQEDFY
+5353 TDAPTAEEFE

-5382 YTRYSPFSDTISYGL
+5382 RTLYEPYVDTISYEL

-5405 LIDSVTISTADI
+5405 L
-5417 LEWPDLDA
+5417 
-5425 GNYLFKVES
+5425 N
-5434 SLGCFRFDTITVRQ
+5434 RFINNFN
-5448 PVAPLTIADY
+5448 IY
-5458 TLSSYH
+5458 
-5464 SGTWNVRCSDSS
+5464 
-5476 NGVIDLDSIIGGR
+5476 
-5489 PWSYTYSVSRDG
+5489 
-5501 SVFSNDSIISGL
+5501 FSCVG
-5513 PGGDYKIVVDDG
+5513 
-5525 YCSDSTVITLTTPDS
+5525 
-5540 IYIEERIVDNNL
+5540 
-5552 CYADSTGRIQLN
+5552 
-5564 LAGGEGTPPYKFT
+5564 FT
-5577 WQHDTVLNAPVAD
+5577 
-5590 KLVSGTYFVA
+5590 
-5600 VEDSIGCVLK
+5600 
-5610 DTITLVQPDSLAIY
+5610 
-5624 SDTSNYNG
+5624 
-5632 YGVSCFNGADGYI
+5632 
-5645 RISTSGGSGI
+5645 
-5655 KVYDW
+5655 
-5660 RHNEETLPNDSILN
+5660 
-5674 ELGKGFY
+5674 
-5681 YLAMQDANG
+5681 
-5690 CSVKDTFELT
+5690 
-5700 EPEELIIVDFSK
+5700 
-5712 EDKVCS
+5712 
-5718 TPGIGRVSVTGGVP
+5718 
-5732 IEGSYYSYLWS
+5732 
-5743 NNETSDSTIT
+5743 
-5753 LPVGEHWVEITDWN
+5753 
-5767 NCMVDTNF
+5767 
-5775 QIFYVSNIEIDVDT
+5775 
-5789 VKAISC
+5789 
-5795 FGGSDG
+5795 
-5801 ILKIVPNDA
+5801 
-5810 TLPFDSIKW
+5810 
-5819 NGVVYAPDDTILYD
+5819 
-5833 ASAGIYI
+5833 
-5840 VEILDSKEC
+5840 
-5849 FDADTFAFE
+5849 
-5858 QPDSIE
+5858 
-5864 ALFTAFE
+5864 
-5871 PSCYGFD
+5871 
-5878 DGYVLLDAMGGN
+5878 
-5890 GIYQYALDD
+5890 
-5899 STLDSDISE
+5899 
-5908 FLAAGT
+5908 
-5914 YKYNITDQKGCIG
+5914 
-5927 GDTITVTQP
+5927 
-5936 DELQVVEI
+5936 
-5944 MAERIPPAC
+5944 
-5953 PDSPDGTM
+5953 
-5961 MVTAEGGTEPYTFR
+5961 
-5975 WYDNETTGN
+5975 
-5984 IISGIDQG
+5984 
-5992 YYGLSVTDF
+5992 
-6001 NGCFTNDTLFME
+6001 
-6013 AELPACLII
+6013 
-6022 PSAISP
+6022 
-6028 NGDDIND
+6028 
-6035 FWDIIN
+6035 
-6041 PLNEDLDLTQIYPE
+6041 
-6055 MVVKIYNRWGQLI
+6055 
-6068 WESERGYPRYKAW
+6068 
-6081 RGTDQSG
+6081 
-6088 RPLPV
+6088 
-6093 DSYHYIIYL
+6093 
-6102 NHKSGR
+6102 
-6108 IHKGIITI
+6108 
-6116 VK
+6116 

>member
-1 VLVLLLLS
+1 LPKSDSERVTNLFSLDHKQTYWGPKKPGKSPSTKSNSWVRGFFVLVLLLLS

-1484 MIATDAA
+1484 MIATDEA

-2061 SSAPGLLN
+2061 SSASGLLN

-2171 NPAEVS
+2171 NPAEVT

-2190 EYIVDDLVNL
+2190 EYIVDQLVNL
-2200 SDTAQVVNYKV
+2200 SDTAQVINYKV
-2211 VPYTVDGNGTKQCT
+2211 VPYTIDGAGTKRCT

-2231 EVIVEPAL
+2231 EVVLEPAL
-2239 IATLIPDSD
+2239 VAILTPMMD
-2248 TICSE
+2248 TICSV

-2309 ISDTAQ
+2309 LSDTAQ

-2447 DVWVEPTPVVSL
+2447 DVWVEPTPVVNL

-2605 AEIIITPGAGAGG
+2605 AEIVITPGAGAGG

-2648 DAGGARHCDGPS
+2648 DASGARHCDGPS

-4028 RHLQQQLV
+4028 R
-4036 NSSSDSASIV
+4036 
-4046 YTITPHAIRGDSSL
+4046 
-4060 RCAGIPIDVRVWVNP
+4060 
-4075 TPDIYVEAAPDTILC
+4075 
-4090 DSGLVTFTIDSLSL
+4090 
-4104 FGFAG
+4104 
-4109 DWVYTVNSV
+4109 
-4118 PSSGDISGYTNNA
+4118 
-4131 ELTDG
+4131 
-4136 FTDELVNL
+4136 
-4144 SDTVQWVD
+4144 
-4152 YTFHPQILNSYSE
+4152 
-4165 IPYCGNTTVNDTTIR
+4165 
-4180 IYVNPTPRLFVN
+4180 
-4192 VTPDTLLCDSSFVSF
+4192 
-4207 EIDSLIRGT
+4207 
-4216 TGQWVYDIDT
+4216 
-4226 VSSAP
+4226 
-4231 GLLQGYTAGTDFTGN
+4231 
-4246 FSDQL
+4246 
-4251 INLTDTVQWV
+4251 
-4261 EYTFHPRINN
+4261 
-4271 PRTGLAECDNG
+4271 
-4282 TAWDTTIRIWV
+4282 
-4293 EPTPRLTLNPV
+4293 
-4304 NDTIC
+4304 
-4309 SGDTTAIQISSISSP
+4309 
-4324 FYEVEF
+4324 
-4330 EYFTAPVNPAEVT
+4330 
-4343 VTNISSTTGL
+4343 
-4353 TNGEYIVDQLVN
+4353 
-4365 LSDTAQVVNYKV
+4365 
-4377 VPYTVDRLGVKHCTG
+4377 
-4392 DTVFAEVVVEPVL
+4392 
-4405 NAILTP
+4405 
-4411 IADTLCN
+4411 
-4418 EQPMSIRITST
+4418 
-4429 SRTSQPL
+4429 
-4436 RFRYTVEP
+4436 
-4444 ENPGS
+4444 
-4449 VIVGYDTIYGT
+4449 
-4460 VALDTG
+4460 
-4466 RFIVDTLTN
+4466 
-4475 ITDEAQLV
+4475 
-4483 RVTVTPY
+4483 
-4490 VQGAAEQGCP
+4490 
-4500 GVPTVAEI
+4500 
-4508 WVEPTID
+4508 
-4515 IAAESD
+4515 
-4521 TLCTEDFTNI
+4521 
-4531 VVSSTRVPTKGIR
+4531 
-4544 YTWTVSDISGGVVT
+4544 
-4558 GWSNST
+4558 
-4564 GNGYPI
+4564 
-4570 TRNLQQQLVNS
+4570 NLQQQLVNS

-5050 EPTAKVYFDHY
+5050 EPTAKVNFDHY
-5061 QDTICNLLTFDSIFI
+5061 LDTICNLLTFDSIFI

-5186 FYLFPTGGILA
+5186 FYLYPTGGILA

-5256 TQADTLFMVQIL
+5256 TQAEMPFMVEIR
-5268 EKAPIKCKGVAEGIV
+5268 EKVPINCNEVAEGVV
-5283 YARKQGGAY
+5283 YTRRWGGAY
-5292 YNIPTSSDTI
+5292 YMDGADTI
-5302 GYSTTRWLRYGPFG
+5302 GYRTPHWERYGPFG
-5316 LPVIDQD
+5316 LPEIDQD
-5323 TVFNVFPGNFS
+5323 TIYNVFPGRF
-5334 IQVWDTNQCLAT
+5334 IVHVWDTNGCWAT
-5346 ASRWIFG
+5346 MDTNFFG
-5353 ADAPDQEDFY
+5353 TDAPTAEEFE

-5382 YTRYSPFSDTISYGL
+5382 RTLYEPYVDTISYEL

-5405 LIDSVTISTADI
+5405 LIDSLTISTFISLVWDS
-5417 LEWPDLDA
+5417 LDA
-5425 GNYLFKVES
+5425 GQYMLRVES
-5434 SLGCFRFDTITVRQ
+5434 SKGCFRETNFEVIE
-5448 PVAPLTIADY
+5448 PLAPLTIADY

-5681 YLAMQDANG
+5681 YLAIQDANG

-5743 NNETSDSTIT
+5743 NNETNDSTIT

-6055 MVVKIYNRWGQLI
+6055 MIVKIYNRWGQLI